1 MANVSQFES
10 VDRKFS
16 LNILNFCPQPNLTKY
31 KATLSSSEEGIQK
44 PIILSI
50 HGLERL
56 KSKSDDILT
65 NLSQI
70 DFCPGV
76 TENRVLPLLSQ
87 FGNVKIATVMFL
99 IEKVDTRVVYRSREC
114 EMVGIDKKEE
124 LCFSCSD
131 LFRSLEQDFSGIKS
145 EPVTCTPTIEFK
157 NDPDEINMDEPN
169 YITED
174 SFNEDF
180 GEMDESGNT
189 QSIDDS
195 AQKSVSDKIS
205 CKICDKTFSSMNN
218 LKRHLTK
225 RSCKGTQEKNNLHD
239 NYRKYH
245 CKLCSNKFK
254 FEHTL
259 ALHCKKSHNV
269 GYLKDCPFCQI
280 KFEISESLQD
290 LYNHITNIHKSQ
302 NHIDEYKEIE
312 KVYTNC
318 KTVCPICGKTFKQ
331 SGNCSIHMAAKH
343 ETPKYMPCHIC
354 GKSLKTT
361 KEFNALRAHMRTHD
375 DEVAICSLCGVSL
388 KNKMYLT
395 AHMRIHNTIPF
406 PCETC
411 GKEFATKRA
420 LQEHINGVHL
430 KKRKFK
436 CEHCEKSFLSSW
448 KVKVHIMS
456 IHTKEKPFSCEKC
469 DYRGSR
475 IDSLRNHI
483 SAIHGQ
489 QKIGDTF
496 KSNLDAYLSQVPDQP
511 TVDGLNRA
519 AESNVCSI
527 KSP

>member
-1 MANVSQFES
+1 MADVSQFES

-16 LNILNFCPQPNLTKY
+16 LNILNFCPKPNQSKY
-31 KATLSSSEEGIQK
+31 IATLSSSEKFIQK
-44 PIILSI
+44 PIIVSI
-50 HGLERL
+50 DSLEKL
-56 KSKSDDILT
+56 KLKGDDILKS
-65 NLSQI
+65 LSQI
-70 DFCPGV
+70 SVCPGV
-76 TENRVLPLLSQ
+76 AENEVLPLLSN
-87 FGNVKIATVMFL
+87 FGNVNIATVMFL
-99 IEKVDTRVVYRSREC
+99 IEKEGTEVVYRSREC
-114 EMVGIDKKEE
+114 EMVRMDKKEK
-124 LCFSCSD
+124 LCVSCRD
-131 LFRSLEQDFSGIKS
+131 LFLSLDQDFSVIKS
-145 EPVTCTPTIEFK
+145 EPLNDPCIEFEMIMEES
-157 NDPDEINMDEPN
+157 DPQIIPEDIFKVKIIDEGINRKSFENSSEKDE
-169 YITED
+169 
-174 SFNEDF
+174 
-180 GEMDESGNT
+180 
-189 QSIDDS
+189 
-195 AQKSVSDKIS
+195 
-205 CKICDKTFSSMNN
+205 
-218 LKRHLTK
+218 LKRFSCNICSKTYSTIKILKQHLTK
-225 RSCKGTQEKNNLHD
+225 SSCDGSPKKKTFHNNSV
-239 NYRKYH
+239 KYH

-302 NHIDEYKEIE
+302 NHIDEYKKIE

-436 CEHCEKSFLSSW
+436 CEHCEKGFASSW

-511 TVDGLNRA
+511 TVDGLTRA

-527 KSP
+527 ISP